1 MKTSQ
6 ANNWNRKSS
15 DITQS
20 CFNSNKLHSSRSKEV
35 NTPCHWIPLWNLDS
49 LKKHLVLLRGPT
61 KNCNHCPK
69 TSPPFTSLSTTAMAF
84 ICMQKT
90 PSSSRDKCT
99 GSPYPDL
106 SPPSMITLHKN
117 HSTLHHSERR
127 TSSKCKT
134 PPNKVKKN
142 LFPASCPPYHSFH
155 IFHSLHGFKSF
166 YSFDS
171 LQDFHG
177 LQSI

>member
-1 MKTSQ
+1 M
-6 ANNWNRKSS
+6 
-15 DITQS
+15 TQS
-20 CFNSNKLHSSRSKEV
+20 CFNSIKLNGSQAVEV

-61 KNCNHCPK
+61 K
-69 TSPPFTSLSTTAMAF
+69 TAITA
-84 ICMQKT
+84 QK
-90 PSSSRDKCT
+90 PHH
-99 GSPYPDL
+99 L
-106 SPPSMITLHKN
+106 SPPLAPQPWLSSACRKPPALLETNVQVHPI
-117 HSTLHHSERR
+117 R
-127 TSSKCKT
+127 TSLLLPWSHCTKT
-134 PPNKVKKN
+134 IPLFTTLKEEHLQNAKHLQTKLRKN